1 MTRRM
6 NIHLLLAGL
15 AMLKEGLLRCCCC
28 RVEREVIS
36 DLCGISSWW
45 AMKILSSLSFFLE
58 SGHLQSNWYRK
69 QQESE
74 RESGLSNLRAHLCDW
89 NWLTSTSVSSSLK
102 CYCSSWFS
110 CCAVFKNQELKKI
123 TVYSSSVGCAGTA
136 ELEEAKITLTFKI
149 ENGFELS
156 LLRSKMWKIT
166 CISYPISS
174 YSFPK
179 SHTCLEAQFS
189 RPFSSSL
196 VLFHIQFRVWCWGRT
211 RAKSVPV
218 VCK

>member
-45 AMKILSSLSFFLE
+45 AMKIFSSLSFFLE

-74 RESGLSNLRAHLCDW
+74 RESGLSNLQAHLCDW
-89 NWLTSTSVSSSLK
+89 NWLTSTSISSSLK
-102 CYCSSWFS
+102 CYWSSWFS

-123 TVYSSSVGCAGTA
+123 TVYSSSVGCAWNCRTGRGKDNTYFQNWKWIWT
-136 ELEEAKITLTFKI
+136 EPSKKQNV
-149 ENGFELS
+149 ENYMYFLS
-156 LLRSKMWKIT
+156 NQLLQFPQEPHMFGSTIFT
-166 CISYPISS
+166 SFLQQPCFIS
-174 YSFPK
+174 
-179 SHTCLEAQFS
+179 H
-189 RPFSSSL
+189 
-196 VLFHIQFRVWCWGRT
+196 
-211 RAKSVPV
+211 SVP
-218 VCK
+218 CLMLR